1 MQSLWMLFASF
12 VFSIMGVCVKI
23 ASQTYS
29 ISEIVMYRGLVGTVF
44 LGGLI
49 IVRGGTFRTALP
61 WHHVWRGAVG
71 VTALWMWFYSIAS
84 SRLPPA

>member
-29 ISEIVMYRGLVGTVF
+29 IAEIVMYRGVVGVLFMT
-44 LGGLI
+44 GLI
-49 IVRGGTFRTALP
+49 AVRGGTFRTTLP
-61 WHHVWRGAVG
+61 WHHAWRGA
-71 VTALWMWFYSIAS
+71 
-84 SRLPPA
+84 